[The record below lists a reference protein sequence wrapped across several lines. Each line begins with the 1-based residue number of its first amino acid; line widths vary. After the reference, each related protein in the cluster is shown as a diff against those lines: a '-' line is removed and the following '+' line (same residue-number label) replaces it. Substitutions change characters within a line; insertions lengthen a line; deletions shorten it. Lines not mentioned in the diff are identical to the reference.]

1 MHVKLYSL
9 TYLITGNLIGANKEI
24 KVFVNFEINAPKIL
38 LSLLPIVLSA
48 VVMAVVVKILSDDIT
63 HKSDV
68 GGVRLSLESSA
79 AATRPRAWWLAAFA

>member
-38 LSLLPIVLSA
+38 VSLGSNWQ
-48 VVMAVVVKILSDDIT
+48 VV
-63 HKSDV
+63 
-68 GGVRLSLESSA
+68 E
-79 AATRPRAWWLAAFA
+79 